1 MIALPLA
8 PLWLLEILCSAL
20 VIVFSIL
27 SLRLSKRL
35 VRRDPENALWL
46 FLNWLCIAFFIFSVL
61 HLVAHVFLEFVG
73 YWNLPNMAHWQCGLR
88 RL

>member
-1 MIALPLA
+1 M
-8 PLWLLEILCSAL
+8 

-46 FLNWLCIAFFIFSVL
+46 FLNWLCIAFVIFSIL
-61 HLVAHVFLEFVG
+61 HLVAHVLLEVVA
-73 YWNLPNMAHWQCGLR
+73 YWNLPNMAHCAARLR
-88 RL
+88 RV

>member
-8 PLWLLEILCSAL
+8 PLWLLEIFASAL

-46 FLNWLCIAFFIFSVL
+46 FLNWLCIAFFIFSIL
-61 HLVAHVFLEFVG
+61 HLVAHVLLEVRRLLEPPQYG
-73 YWNLPNMAHWQCGLR
+73 ALAARLR
-88 RL
+88 RV